1 MSVQFSLVTLL
12 CMHLNTATLRQQIS
26 KLYTHTHTRMHI

>member
-1 MSVQFSLVTLL
+1 
-12 CMHLNTATLRQQIS
+12 MHLNTATLRQQIS